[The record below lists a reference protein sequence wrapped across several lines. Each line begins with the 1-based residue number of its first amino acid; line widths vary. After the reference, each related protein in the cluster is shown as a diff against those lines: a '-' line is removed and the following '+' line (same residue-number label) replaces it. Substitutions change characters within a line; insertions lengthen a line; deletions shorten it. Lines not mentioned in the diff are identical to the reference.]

1 MQYVARLLTSVNQS
15 SDACLMLAARR
26 LPSIDLY
33 QNYVVID
40 FSVRSHMLRTTSVF
54 EKQMRI
60 GGSTCYSGASRLTTH
75 DSHLTTHDFNTFSK
89 PPSPTITHSSA
100 DRSHLISDI
109 WHSAGN
115 SVQTGILTLGTPLY

>member
-1 MQYVARLLTSVNQS
+1 MRKLERASVRKLGLILAARRLLSINVSMYRSFKSPDLNAICCS
-15 SDACLMLAARR
+15 SPDEREKSSAACLMLAARR

-75 DSHLTTHDFNTFSK
+75 DSHLT
-89 PPSPTITHSSA
+89 
-100 DRSHLISDI
+100 SHTSRF
-109 WHSAGN
+109 
-115 SVQTGILTLGTPLY
+115 